1 VPPLRQADPLLG
13 AAPCAASDLRL
24 DLTALS
30 FSSWRSASWP
40 LPTRSSARRR
50 ASGTPQTVAA
60 TMADPELSTQ
70 IVCKAPTAPIA
81 ALESIFRRKR
91 HCICYHRRRRC
102 RRRRRR
108 RRRRRQHSLP
118 DQRSLAG
125 TSNAKAA
132 GVTPPHGTMRKS
144 SSRAANRRRSHHQT
158 ARHQGGWAALR
169 CPGQPVPNL
178 QQAFELRSCHLR
190 APCPPSRDACASPS
204 LW

>member
-1 VPPLRQADPLLG
+1 MRPLRQADLLLG

-24 DLTALS
+24 DLTASS

-70 IVCKAPTAPIA
+70 IVRKAPTAPIA
-81 ALESIFRRKR
+81 ALESIFRRRKR
-91 HCICYHRRRRC
+91 HYICY
-102 RRRRRR
+102 
-108 RRRRRQHSLP
+108 RRRRQHSLP

-132 GVTPPHGTMRKS
+132 GVTLPRGITRRS
-144 SSRAANRRRSHHQT
+144 SSRTANRRRSHHQT

-169 CPGQPVPNL
+169 CPGRPVPSL
-178 QQAFELRSCHLR
+178 QQAFELRSCHRL
-190 APCPPSRDACASPS
+190 APCPPSQDACASPS